1 MKTLSLGRQEFS
13 NLINENSVYV
23 DKTADIFRLI
33 TEGRCYF
40 LSRPRRFG
48 KSLLV
53 NTLKEIFLGNKHYF
67 KDLWI
72 ENKIEWQQ
80 YPIIKLDMSAIGF
93 KEIGLEKAL
102 KLCLKEIAESYQIT
116 LENET
121 PNLQLLELIK
131 KLSTS
136 KQVVLLVDEYDK
148 PIIDYLDDI
157 PQAEKNRDLLKSFYS
172 GIKSS
177 DKLLKFVFLTG
188 VAKFAKVSIFSDL
201 NHLTDISVSEKYSKM
216 LGYTQQELEYYF
228 ADRIENLQV
237 KLNLTKIE
245 LLEQIKLW
253 YNGYSWTGKINETV
267 YNPFSILSFFEIERF
282 DNFWFATGTPTFLTK
297 ILHKKFR
304 FNIKDLQVD
313 AISFDTHSLNN
324 LDDIALLFQ
333 TGYLTIK
340 KDLGFSMY
348 ELDYPNLEVRN
359 SMMRFL
365 LADFSQNHVGHIQS
379 VIYRLYKSLLPE
391 EPDFEE
397 FFENLKTLFA
407 TIPYPIFIENS
418 EKYYHSVIFLTL
430 SLLDYF
436 TQSEVMHNKGRLDM
450 IVHFP
455 TKIVIME
462 FKLDQTAQIA
472 LQQIKDKGYANP
484 FLKTGKT
491 VYLVGVNMEA
501 EQKNITEYLVEKVH
515 LPLGE

>member
-13 NLINENSVYV
+13 NLINENLVYV

-72 ENKIEWQQ
+72 EHKIDWQQ
-80 YPIIKLDMSAIGF
+80 YPIIKLDMSALSYKDRPLSIAL
-93 KEIGLEKAL
+93 EERLQMCADSYGLTLANAGCKVMFENLILAL
-102 KLCLKEIAESYQIT
+102 YKQT
-116 LENET
+116 
-121 PNLQLLELIK
+121 Q
-131 KLSTS
+131 
-136 KQVVLLVDEYDK
+136 KQVVILVDEYDK

-157 PQAEKNRDLLKSFYS
+157 PQAEANRDTLKNLYS
-172 GIKSS
+172 VLKPA
-177 DKLLKFVFLTG
+177 DKYLKFVFLTG

-201 NHLTDISVSEKYSKM
+201 NHLTDISLSEKYSKM

-228 ADRIENLQV
+228 ADRIENLQA
-237 KLNLTKIE
+237 KFNFTSIE
-245 LLEQIKLW
+245 LLEQIKLR
-253 YNGYSWTGKINETV
+253 YNGYSWTGKTDETV
-267 YNPFSILSFFEIERF
+267 YNPFSILSFFEIEKF

-297 ILHKKFR
+297 ILHNKFK
-304 FNIKDLQVD
+304 FELKDIEVSS
-313 AISFDTHSLNN
+313 ISFDTNSLRTF
-324 LDDIALLFQ
+324 DDIALLFQ
-333 TGYLTIK
+333 TGYLTIT
-340 KDLGFSMY
+340 KDLGFGMY
-348 ELDYPNLEVRN
+348 QLNYPNLEVRN
-359 SMMRFL
+359 SMMQFM
-365 LADFSQNHVGHIQS
+365 LADFSQNHVGHIQP

-397 FFENLKTLFA
+397 FFENIKTLFA

-436 TQSEVMHNKGRLDM
+436 TQAEVMHNKGRLDVV
-450 IVHFP
+450 VHLP

-462 FKLDQTAQIA
+462 FKLNQTAQIA

-501 EQKNITEYLVEKVH
+501 EQKNITEYLVETVH
-515 LPLGE
+515 LP

>member
-72 ENKIEWQQ
+72 ENKIDWQQ
-80 YPIIKLDMSAIGF
+80 YPVIKLDMS
-93 KEIGLEKAL
+93 LL
-102 KLCLKEIAESYQIT
+102 SYKDQPLNTT
-116 LENET
+116 LEDALFDCAKKYDIALEHSN
-121 PNLQLLELIK
+121 PKKMFHNLIVALHDKTQ
-131 KLSTS
+131 
-136 KQVVLLVDEYDK
+136 KQVVILVDEYDK

-157 PQAEKNRDLLKSFYS
+157 PQAEANRDTLKNLYS
-172 GIKSS
+172 VLKPLDSI
-177 DKLLKFVFLTG
+177 LKFVFLTG

-253 YNGYSWTGKINETV
+253 YNGYSWTGKANETV

-365 LADFSQNHVGHIQS
+365 LADFSQNHVGHIQP

-501 EQKNITEYLVEKVH
+501 KQKNITEYLVEKVH
-515 LPLGE
+515 LP